1 VLIAVTTTGKIVLLL
16 AAGIFIV
23 FAIASSFLL
32 PRRDPDYPG
41 KRLGAFIAFT
51 LVLFVALIGAMVV
64 FAGESEE
71 EHAGGEAESTQP
83 AGSATETSGGE
94 TETGGGETGGADTGE
109 SETETGGGETG
120 EETPAGGEGDAA
132 AGEEVFA
139 ANGCG
144 SCHALED
151 AGASGS
157 VGPNL
162 DESQPSFELA
172 VDRVTNG
179 AGAMPAFGE
188 SLSDEQIRDVAAY
201 VVESTQ

>member
-1 VLIAVTTTGKIVLLL
+1 VLIAVTTTGKIVLVL

-32 PRRDPDYPG
+32 PRRNPDYPG

-51 LVLFVALIGAMVV
+51 LILFVALIGAMVV
-64 FAGESEE
+64 FAGEGEE

-83 AGSATETSGGE
+83 AGSATETTGTETEPAETGAT
-94 TETGGGETGGADTGE
+94 TETGGGET
-109 SETETGGGETG
+109 
-120 EETPAGGEGDAA
+120 EEEPPAGGEGDAA

-144 SCHALED
+144 SCHTLED

-157 VGPNL
+157 IGPNL
-162 DESQPSFELA
+162 DESQPSFDLA

-179 AGAMPAFGE
+179 AGAMPAFGDA
-188 SLSDEQIRDVAAY
+188 LSEEQIRDVAAY

>member
-1 VLIAVTTTGKIVLLL
+1 MLIAVTTTGKIVLVL

-23 FAIASSFLL
+23 FAIVSSFVL
-32 PRRDPDYPG
+32 PRRNPDYPG
-41 KRLGAFIAFT
+41 NRLGAFIALT

-64 FAGESEE
+64 FAGDSEE
-71 EHAGGEAESTQP
+71 EAAGGEAESTQP
-83 AGSATETSGGE
+83 AGSATETTGTE
-94 TETGGGETGGADTGE
+94 TEPTETAT
-109 SETETGGGETG
+109 TETGGGETG

-144 SCHALED
+144 SCHTLEE

-157 VGPNL
+157 IGPNL

-179 AGAMPAFGE
+179 AGAMPAFGD
-188 SLSDEQIRDVAAY
+188 SLSEEQIRDVAAY
-201 VVESTQ
+201 VVASTQ

>member
-1 VLIAVTTTGKIVLLL
+1 VLIAVTTTGKIVLVL

-32 PRRDPDYPG
+32 PRRNPDYPG
-41 KRLGAFIAFT
+41 NRLGAFIAFT

-71 EHAGGEAESTQP
+71 EEAGGEAESTQP
-83 AGSATETSGGE
+83 AGSATETTGTE
-94 TETGGGETGGADTGE
+94 TEPTETAATTETGGGET
-109 SETETGGGETG
+109 
-120 EETPAGGEGDAA
+120 EEEPPGGGEGDAA

-144 SCHALED
+144 SCHTLED

-157 VGPNL
+157 IGPNL

-179 AGAMPAFGE
+179 AGAMPAFGD
-188 SLSDEQIRDVAAY
+188 SLSEEQIRDVAAY

>member
-1 VLIAVTTTGKIVLLL
+1 VLIAVTTTGKIVLLV
-16 AAGIFIV
+16 AAGIFIA

-83 AGSATETSGGE
+83 AGGATETSSAETETGTGTGE
-94 TETGGGETGGADTGE
+94 TGTDTGGGETGDE
-109 SETETGGGETG
+109 S
-120 EETPAGGEGDAA
+120 PAGGEGDAA

-144 SCHALED
+144 SCHTLEE

-179 AGAMPAFGE
+179 AGAMPAFGD
-188 SLSDEQIRDVAAY
+188 SLSEEQIRDVAAY

>member
-1 VLIAVTTTGKIVLLL
+1 VLIAVTTTGKIVLVL

-32 PRRDPDYPG
+32 PRRNPDYPG

-64 FAGESEE
+64 FAGEGEE
-71 EHAGGEAESTQP
+71 EEAGGEAESTQP
-83 AGSATETSGGE
+83 AGSATEPAE
-94 TETGGGETGGADTGE
+94 TGATTDTGGGET
-109 SETETGGGETG
+109 
-120 EETPAGGEGDAA
+120 EEPPAGGEGDAA

-144 SCHALED
+144 SCHTLEE

-157 VGPNL
+157 IGPNL

-179 AGAMPAFGE
+179 AGAMPAFGD
-188 SLSDEQIRDVAAY
+188 SLSEEQIRDVAAY

>member
-1 VLIAVTTTGKIVLLL
+1 MLIAVTTTGKIVLVL

-32 PRRDPDYPG
+32 PRRNPDYPG
-41 KRLGAFIAFT
+41 NRLGAFIAFT

-71 EHAGGEAESTQP
+71 EEAGGEAESTQP
-83 AGSATETSGGE
+83 AGSATETTGTE
-94 TETGGGETGGADTGE
+94 TEPTETAATTETGGGETGA
-109 SETETGGGETG
+109 
-120 EETPAGGEGDAA
+120 ETPGGGEGDAA

-144 SCHALED
+144 SCHALEE

-157 VGPNL
+157 IGPNL

-179 AGAMPAFGE
+179 AGAMPAFGD
-188 SLSDEQIRDVAAY
+188 SLSEEQIRDVAAY

>member
-1 VLIAVTTTGKIVLLL
+1 MLIAVTTTGKIVLVL

-32 PRRDPDYPG
+32 PRRNPDYPG
-41 KRLGAFIAFT
+41 NRLGAFIAFT

-71 EHAGGEAESTQP
+71 EEAGGEAESTQTS
-83 AGSATETSGGE
+83 GTETE
-94 TETGGGETGGADTGE
+94 PTETAATTETGGGET
-109 SETETGGGETG
+109 
-120 EETPAGGEGDAA
+120 EEEPSAGGEGDAA

-144 SCHALED
+144 SCHTLEE

-157 VGPNL
+157 IGPNL

-179 AGAMPAFGE
+179 AGAMPAFGD
-188 SLSDEQIRDVAAY
+188 SLSEEQIRDVAAY

>member
-1 VLIAVTTTGKIVLLL
+1 MLIAVTTTGKIVLVL

-23 FAIASSFLL
+23 FAIVSSFVL
-32 PRRDPDYPG
+32 PRRNPDYPG
-41 KRLGAFIAFT
+41 NRLGAFIALT

-71 EHAGGEAESTQP
+71 EEAGGEAESTQP
-83 AGSATETSGGE
+83 AGSATETTGTE
-94 TETGGGETGGADTGE
+94 TEPTETAT
-109 SETETGGGETG
+109 TETGGGETG

-144 SCHALED
+144 SCHTLEE

-157 VGPNL
+157 IGPNL

-179 AGAMPAFGE
+179 AGAMPAFGD
-188 SLSDEQIRDVAAY
+188 SLSEEQIRDVAAY
-201 VVESTQ
+201 VVASTQ

>member
-1 VLIAVTTTGKIVLLL
+1 VLIAVTTTGKIVLVL

-23 FAIASSFLL
+23 FAIVSSFVL
-32 PRRDPDYPG
+32 PRRNPDYPG
-41 KRLGAFIAFT
+41 NRLGAFIALT

-71 EHAGGEAESTQP
+71 EEAGGEAESTQP
-83 AGSATETSGGE
+83 AGSATETTGTE
-94 TETGGGETGGADTGE
+94 TEPTETATTETGGGETE
-109 SETETGGGETG
+109 

-144 SCHALED
+144 SCHTLEE

-157 VGPNL
+157 IGPNL

-179 AGAMPAFGE
+179 AGAMPAFGD
-188 SLSDEQIRDVAAY
+188 SLSEEQIRDVAAY
-201 VVESTQ
+201 VVASTQ

>member
-1 VLIAVTTTGKIVLLL
+1 MLIAVTTTGKIVLLL

-71 EHAGGEAESTQP
+71 EQAGGEAESTQP
-83 AGSATETSGGE
+83 AGSATETGGRE
-94 TETGGGETGGADTGE
+94 TETGGAETGET
-109 SETETGGGETG
+109 ETETGGGETG
-120 EETPAGGEGDAA
+120 EESPAGGEGDAA

-157 VGPNL
+157 IGPNL

-179 AGAMPAFGE
+179 AGAMPAFGD

>member
-1 VLIAVTTTGKIVLLL
+1 MLIAVTTTGKVVLVL

-23 FAIASSFLL
+23 FAIASSFLF
-32 PRRDPDYPG
+32 PRRNPDYPG

-51 LVLFVALIGAMVV
+51 LVLFVALIGAMVG

-94 TETGGGETGGADTGE
+94 TETGGAETGET
-109 SETETGGGETG
+109 ETETGGSETG
-120 EETPAGGEGDAA
+120 EEAPGGEGDAA

-139 ANGCG
+139 ASGCG
-144 SCHALED
+144 SCHTLEE

-157 VGPNL
+157 IGPNL

-179 AGAMPAFGE
+179 AGAMPPFGD
-188 SLSDEQIRDVAAY
+188 SLSEEQIRDVAAY

>member
-1 VLIAVTTTGKIVLLL
+1 MLIAVTTTGKIVLVL

-32 PRRDPDYPG
+32 PRRNPDYPG
-41 KRLGAFIAFT
+41 NRLGAFIAFT

-71 EHAGGEAESTQP
+71 EEAGGEAESTQP
-83 AGSATETSGGE
+83 AGSATETTGTE
-94 TETGGGETGGADTGE
+94 TEPTETAG
-109 SETETGGGETG
+109 STETGGGETG
-120 EETPAGGEGDAA
+120 EESPAGGEGDAA

-144 SCHALED
+144 SCHALEE

-157 VGPNL
+157 IGPNL

-179 AGAMPAFGE
+179 AGAMPAFGD
-188 SLSDEQIRDVAAY
+188 SLSEEQIRDVAAY

>member
-1 VLIAVTTTGKIVLLL
+1 VLIAVTTTGKIVLVL

-32 PRRDPDYPG
+32 PRRNPDYPG
-41 KRLGAFIAFT
+41 NRLGAFIAFT

-71 EHAGGEAESTQP
+71 EEAGGEAESTQP
-83 AGSATETSGGE
+83 AGSATETTGTE
-94 TETGGGETGGADTGE
+94 TEPTETAAT
-109 SETETGGGETG
+109 TETGGGETG
-120 EETPAGGEGDAA
+120 EETPAGGESDAA

-144 SCHALED
+144 SCHALEE

-157 VGPNL
+157 IGPNL

-179 AGAMPAFGE
+179 AGAMPAFGD
-188 SLSDEQIRDVAAY
+188 SLSEEQIRDVAAY

>member
-94 TETGGGETGGADTGE
+94 TETGGADTGE
-109 SETETGGGETG
+109 TETETGGGETG

-144 SCHALED
+144 SCHTLED

-157 VGPNL
+157 IGPNL

-179 AGAMPAFGE
+179 AGAMPAFGD

>member
-41 KRLGAFIAFT
+41 KRLGTFVAFT

-94 TETGGGETGGADTGE
+94 TETGGADTGE
-109 SETETGGGETG
+109 TETETGGGETG

-144 SCHALED
+144 SCHTLED

-157 VGPNL
+157 IGPNL

-179 AGAMPAFGE
+179 AGAMPAFGD

>member
-1 VLIAVTTTGKIVLLL
+1 MLIAVTTTGKIVLLV
-16 AAGIFIV
+16 AAGIFIA

-144 SCHALED
+144 SCHTLED

-179 AGAMPAFGE
+179 AGAMPAFGD
-188 SLSDEQIRDVAAY
+188 SLSEGQIRDVAAY

>member
-1 VLIAVTTTGKIVLLL
+1 MLIAVTTTGKIVLVL

-32 PRRDPDYPG
+32 PRRNPDYPG
-41 KRLGAFIAFT
+41 NRLGAFIAFT

-64 FAGESEE
+64 FAGEGEE
-71 EHAGGEAESTQP
+71 EEAGGEAEPTQTTG
-83 AGSATETSGGE
+83 AE
-94 TETGGGETGGADTGE
+94 TEPTQTGAT
-109 SETETGGGETG
+109 TETGGGETG
-120 EETPAGGEGDAA
+120 EESPAGGEGDAA

-144 SCHALED
+144 SCHTLEE

-157 VGPNL
+157 IGPNL

-179 AGAMPAFGE
+179 AGAMPAFGD
-188 SLSDEQIRDVAAY
+188 SLSEEQIRDVAAY

>member
-1 VLIAVTTTGKIVLLL
+1 MLIAVTTTGKVVLVL

-23 FAIASSFLL
+23 FAIASSFLF
-32 PRRDPDYPG
+32 PRRNPDYPG

-51 LVLFVALIGAMVV
+51 LVLFVALIGAMVG

-94 TETGGGETGGADTGE
+94 TETGGAETGET
-109 SETETGGGETG
+109 ETETGGSETG
-120 EETPAGGEGDAA
+120 EAPGSEGDAA

-139 ANGCG
+139 ASGCG
-144 SCHALED
+144 SCHTLEE

-157 VGPNL
+157 IGPNL

-179 AGAMPAFGE
+179 AGAMPPFGD
-188 SLSDEQIRDVAAY
+188 SLSEEQIRDVTAY

>member
-94 TETGGGETGGADTGE
+94 TETGGAETGET
-109 SETETGGGETG
+109 ETETGGGETG
-120 EETPAGGEGDAA
+120 EESPAGGAGDAA
-132 AGEEVFA
+132 AGEDVFE

-179 AGAMPAFGE
+179 AGAMPAFGD

>member
-1 VLIAVTTTGKIVLLL
+1 MLLAVTTTGKIVLAL
-16 AAGIFIV
+16 AAGAFIV
-23 FAIASSFLL
+23 FAILSSFVL

-41 KRLGAFIAFT
+41 KRLGAFVALT
-51 LVLFVALIGAMVV
+51 LVLFAVLIGSMVA

-71 EHAGGEAESTQP
+71 AGHAGAEAESTQP
-83 AGSATETSGGE
+83 PGTATET
-94 TETGGGETGGADTGE
+94 TGGDTGE
-109 SETETGGGETG
+109 TPTGTGGE
-120 EETPAGGEGDAA
+120 GGEGGEAQGDAA

-144 SCHALED
+144 SCHALEA
-151 AGASGS
+151 AGASGA
-157 VGPNL
+157 VGPDL

-179 AGAMPAFGE
+179 SGAMPAFGD
-188 SLSDEQIRDVAAY
+188 SLDEQQIRDVAAY

>member
-1 VLIAVTTTGKIVLLL
+1 MLIAVTTTGKIVLLV
-16 AAGIFIV
+16 AAGIFIA

-83 AGSATETSGGE
+83 AGGATETSGAE
-94 TETGGGETGGADTGE
+94 TETGTGTGETGTD
-109 SETETGGGETG
+109 TGGGETG
-120 EETPAGGEGDAA
+120 EEPPAGAEGDAA

-179 AGAMPAFGE
+179 AGAMPAFGD
-188 SLSDEQIRDVAAY
+188 SLSEGQIRDVAAY

>member
-1 VLIAVTTTGKIVLLL
+1 MLIAVTTTGKIVLLL

-83 AGSATETSGGE
+83 AGSATETSGSE
-94 TETGGGETGGADTGE
+94 TETGAADTGE
-109 SETETGGGETG
+109 TETETGGGETG
-120 EETPAGGEGDAA
+120 EESPAGGEGDAA
-132 AGEEVFA
+132 AGEEIFA

-144 SCHALED
+144 SCHTLED

-157 VGPNL
+157 IGPNL
-162 DESQPSFELA
+162 DESRPSFELA

-179 AGAMPAFGE
+179 AGAMPAFGD

>member
-1 VLIAVTTTGKIVLLL
+1 MLIAVTTTGKIVLVL

-32 PRRDPDYPG
+32 PRRNPDYPG
-41 KRLGAFIAFT
+41 NRLGAFIAFT

-71 EHAGGEAESTQP
+71 EEAGGEAESTQP
-83 AGSATETSGGE
+83 AGSATETTGTE
-94 TETGGGETGGADTGE
+94 TEPTETAAT
-109 SETETGGGETG
+109 TETGGGETG
-120 EETPAGGEGDAA
+120 EENPAGGEGDAA

-144 SCHALED
+144 SCHALEE

-157 VGPNL
+157 IGPNL

-179 AGAMPAFGE
+179 AGAMPAFGD
-188 SLSDEQIRDVAAY
+188 SLSEEQIRDVAAY

>member
-1 VLIAVTTTGKIVLLL
+1 MLIAVTTTGKIVLVL

-32 PRRDPDYPG
+32 PRRNPDFPG
-41 KRLGAFIAFT
+41 NRLGAFIAFT

-71 EHAGGEAESTQP
+71 EEAGGEAESTQP
-83 AGSATETSGGE
+83 AGSATETTGTE
-94 TETGGGETGGADTGE
+94 TEPTETAAT
-109 SETETGGGETG
+109 TETGGGETG
-120 EETPAGGEGDAA
+120 EESPAGGEGDAA

-144 SCHALED
+144 SCHTLEE

-157 VGPNL
+157 IGPNL

-179 AGAMPAFGE
+179 AGAMPAFGD
-188 SLSDEQIRDVAAY
+188 SLSEEQIRDVAAY

>member
-1 VLIAVTTTGKIVLLL
+1 VLIAVTTTGKIVLVL

-23 FAIASSFLL
+23 FAIVSSFVL
-32 PRRDPDYPG
+32 PRRNPDYPG
-41 KRLGAFIAFT
+41 NRLGAFIALT

-71 EHAGGEAESTQP
+71 EEAGGEAESTQP
-83 AGSATETSGGE
+83 AGSATETTGTE
-94 TETGGGETGGADTGE
+94 TEPTETAT
-109 SETETGGGETG
+109 TETGGGETG

-144 SCHALED
+144 SCHTLEE

-157 VGPNL
+157 IGPNL

-179 AGAMPAFGE
+179 AGAMPAFGD
-188 SLSDEQIRDVAAY
+188 SLSEEQIRDVAAY
-201 VVESTQ
+201 VVASTQ

>member
-1 VLIAVTTTGKIVLLL
+1 MLIAVTTTGKVVLVL

-23 FAIASSFLL
+23 FAIASSFLF
-32 PRRDPDYPG
+32 PRRNPDYPG

-51 LVLFVALIGAMVV
+51 LVLFVALIGAMVG

-94 TETGGGETGGADTGE
+94 TETGGAETGET
-109 SETETGGGETG
+109 ETETGGSETG
-120 EETPAGGEGDAA
+120 EEAPGSEGDAA

-139 ANGCG
+139 ASGCG
-144 SCHALED
+144 SCHTLEE

-157 VGPNL
+157 IGPNL

-179 AGAMPAFGE
+179 AGAMPPFGD
-188 SLSDEQIRDVAAY
+188 SLSEEQIRDVAAY